1 MNHTSEWQK
10 IYHPKFGKYVY
21 KHKGTGVLVDSL
33 FKIGKVLK
41 KPILNLAKKAGK
53 QVAEKGIAK
62 ASDVVVKK
70 AGDKISNVLR
80 SGARRRMNRGA
91 QRSQERP
98 TANQRAKQG
107 MPPKQNKASFH
118 QDLIKLNNL
127 IAQL

>member
-1 MNHTSEWQK
+1 MNHTSEWQN

-70 AGDKISNVLR
+70 AGDKIGNVLR
-80 SGARRRMNRGA
+80 R
-91 QRSQERP
+91 E
-98 TANQRAKQG
+98 
-107 MPPKQNKASFH
+107 
-118 QDLIKLNNL
+118 
-127 IAQL
+127 

>member
-1 MNHTSEWQK
+1 MNHTSEWKK

-21 KHKGTGVLVDSL
+21 KHKGTGVVVDSL

-41 KPILNLAKKAGK
+41 KPLLNLAKKAGK

-70 AGDKISNVLR
+70 AGDKIGNVLR
-80 SGARRRMNRGA
+80 RRANKGSQRPTGVAKPSGPKGPGA
-91 QRSQERP
+91 KGPTERP
-98 TANQRAKQG
+98 G
-107 MPPKQNKASFH
+107 IYH

>member
-1 MNHTSEWQK
+1 MNHTSEWAK

-21 KHKGTGVLVDSL
+21 KHKGTGVVVDSL

-41 KPILNLAKKAGK
+41 KPLLNLAKKAGK

-70 AGDKISNVLR
+70 AGDKIGNVLR
-80 SGARRRMNRGA
+80 RRGERRAANRETTRVPADLKKG
-91 QRSQERP
+91 
-98 TANQRAKQG
+98 TAK
-107 MPPKQNKASFH
+107 PKQSVTY
-118 QDLIKLNNL
+118 QDIIKLNNL